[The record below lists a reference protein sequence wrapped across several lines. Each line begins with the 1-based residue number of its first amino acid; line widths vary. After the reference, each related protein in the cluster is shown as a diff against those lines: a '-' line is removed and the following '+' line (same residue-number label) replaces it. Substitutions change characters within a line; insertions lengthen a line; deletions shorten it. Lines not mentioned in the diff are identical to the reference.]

1 MEPRPYVLKE
11 TNWKTCK
18 DTEYKVAI
26 LPWGA
31 TEAHNYHLPYG
42 TDNYETAFIAEKSAK
57 IAWENGAK
65 IIVLPGI
72 PFGVNT
78 RQLDINMTINLNPTT
93 QMIVLQDIIESLE
106 YHGIEKLIILNGH
119 GGNSFKQ
126 MVRELQKDTEIFL
139 ATINWFEIG
148 NWADFFEGTGDHAN
162 EMETSLM
169 QYAFPEL
176 VLPLEDAG
184 YGDAKNF
191 KLNGFKEKWA
201 WAPRQWTKVTEDTG
215 IGNPKAATPE
225 KGKKYVEFISEKI
238 ARFFIE
244 FTASDVNDMYE

>member
-1 MEPRPYVLKE
+1 MKPRPYMLKE

-18 DTEYKVAI
+18 DTEYKIAI

-65 IIVLPGI
+65 VIVLPEI

-78 RQLDINMTINLNPTT
+78 QQLDIKMTINLNPTT

-139 ATINWFEIG
+139 ATINWFAIG
-148 NWADFFEGTGDHAN
+148 NWEDFFEESGDHAN

-169 QYAFPEL
+169 QYAFPQL
-176 VLPLEDAG
+176 VLPLDDAG

-201 WAPRQWTKVTEDTG
+201 WAPRQWTEVTEDNG

-238 ARFFIE
+238 ARFFIG
-244 FTASDVNDMYE
+244 FTATDVNDMYE